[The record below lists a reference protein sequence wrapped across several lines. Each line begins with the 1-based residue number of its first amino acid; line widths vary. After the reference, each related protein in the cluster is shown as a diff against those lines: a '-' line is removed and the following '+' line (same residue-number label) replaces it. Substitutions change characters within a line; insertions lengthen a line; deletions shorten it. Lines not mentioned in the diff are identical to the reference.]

1 MKISSSHG
9 KQLFHL
15 TSFPLHVS
23 QWSDEA
29 QVFTTDAILVS
40 FDEEIALDNFTFIF
54 FWSNYRNKELCFII

>member
-1 MKISSSHG
+1 MQDCKKSSVSWRSVPIYD

-29 QVFTTDAILVS
+29 QVFTTDVISVS
-40 FDEEIALDNFTFIF
+40 FDEEIALDNFTFF
-54 FWSNYRNKELCFII
+54 FFL